1 MICRAGGLT
10 QKFVMHM
17 LQTMVKPA
25 LHLLYSSTIEESEP
39 VNAEQDG
46 SFEITYSSTIEESE
60 PYTHHPCQ
68 GPTLCIHRP

>member
-25 LHLLYSSTIEESEP
+25 LHLLYSSTIEESEH
-39 VNAEQDG
+39 V
-46 SFEITYSSTIEESE
+46 
-60 PYTHHPCQ
+60 HP
-68 GPTLCIHRP
+68 GLNSANLLVFIDHRGI

>member
-25 LHLLYSSTIEESEP
+25 LHLLYSSTIEESEDTSVP
-39 VNAEQDG
+39 TV
-46 SFEITYSSTIEESE
+46 ITKAVS
-60 PYTHHPCQ
+60 
-68 GPTLCIHRP
+68 IHRP

>member
-39 VNAEQDG
+39 HTRLNTRPLAAG
-46 SFEITYSSTIEESE
+46 
-60 PYTHHPCQ
+60 
-68 GPTLCIHRP
+68 IHRP

>member
-25 LHLLYSSTIEESEP
+25 LHLLYSSTIEESEHLLLCRL
-39 VNAEQDG
+39 VVE
-46 SFEITYSSTIEESE
+46 FLLYSSTIEESE
-60 PYTHHPCQ
+60 LHKTVVKH
-68 GPTLCIHRP
+68 LLLV

>member
-25 LHLLYSSTIEESEP
+25 LHLLYSSTIEESEHRHS
-39 VNAEQDG
+39 QGDG
-46 SFEITYSSTIEESE
+46 
-60 PYTHHPCQ
+60 Q
-68 GPTLCIHRP
+68 R

>member
-25 LHLLYSSTIEESEP
+25 LHLLYSSTIEESEL
-39 VNAEQDG
+39 V
-46 SFEITYSSTIEESE
+46 ITS
-60 PYTHHPCQ
+60 
-68 GPTLCIHRP
+68 GNNLLLFGIHRP

>member
-39 VNAEQDG
+39 LYMPQAV
-46 SFEITYSSTIEESE
+46 FF
-60 PYTHHPCQ
+60 HFR
-68 GPTLCIHRP
+68 IHRP

>member
-25 LHLLYSSTIEESEP
+25 LHLLYSSTIEESER
-39 VNAEQDG
+39 G
-46 SFEITYSSTIEESE
+46 
-60 PYTHHPCQ
+60 
-68 GPTLCIHRP
+68 

>member
-39 VNAEQDG
+39 GIGCLIRFYASVFID
-46 SFEITYSSTIEESE
+46 
-60 PYTHHPCQ
+60 
-68 GPTLCIHRP
+68 HRGI